1 MFDEEEVLIVQLIFI
16 YEKKKINLL
25 SITFDD
31 VDLRGNL
38 EVEKKTQR
46 WLNIFFLIANFH
58 LQIYK
63 NWLRLLFKFEKRSF
77 LTYLIKNFQK
87 KVKKKYN
94 TKNC

>member
-1 MFDEEEVLIVQLIFI
+1 MFDEEEVLIVQLIII

-63 NWLRLLFKFEKRSF
+63 NWLRLLFEFEK
-77 LTYLIKNFQK
+77 K
-87 KVKKKYN
+87 KFFNLFNKKFPEKSKKKI
-94 TKNC
+94 

>member
-38 EVEKKTQR
+38 EVEEKKLKT
-46 WLNIFFLIANFH
+46 IEHFFPHRQFPSSNL
-58 LQIYK
+58 
-63 NWLRLLFKFEKRSF
+63 
-77 LTYLIKNFQK
+77 
-87 KVKKKYN
+87 
-94 TKNC
+94 